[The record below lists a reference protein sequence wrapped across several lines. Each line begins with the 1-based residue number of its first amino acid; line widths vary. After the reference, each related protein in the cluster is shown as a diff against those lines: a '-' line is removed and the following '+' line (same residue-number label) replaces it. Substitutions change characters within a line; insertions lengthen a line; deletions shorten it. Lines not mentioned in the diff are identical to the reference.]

1 MVVYNRDSSGNWV
14 ASESGQSAASLGYGS
29 SGKSSSTT
37 KSTTTQ
43 STSTTPSS
51 STSSEKSYTY
61 TSPTT
66 GKTSTTTDY
75 RHSDAA
81 KAADAANRAAASSG
95 GSTTQKSPPS
105 SGNSI
110 STSSPSPGSL
120 TVQPTYISGGKGG
133 NTYIITYSDGTQN
146 QIAASGQSLAD
157 SAKYYQEKADQ
168 ATAKG
173 NTSQA
178 AKYQKSANEF
188 AAAANYEKESGVTNT
203 YGTTTGKTYD
213 ATASIYL
220 NESGTGVK
228 VADTALEYKA
238 GYGATDSTQTKTLTA
253 KEVSTKL
260 GEALSSAP
268 KPEITTTLTGSGNN
282 PSSPLAAGNAAA
294 LVNALETGNLSN
306 VGWLSSTPTL
316 ANTTTLTG
324 SGNNTSLSEP
334 PRYQWDDSKGVF
346 ENLIEGTAY
355 NFNKTFA
362 EPFQA
367 GGIGGVISNAPVAIG
382 AAWTE
387 AGQTVDNYILW
398 SDQALASDD
407 PLQKTLGVV
416 NTILSPV
423 DAIRVGKMITD
434 GRAGEITGENGAWAL
449 LDVATLVPVAGWAAK
464 AAALGKLG
472 KLSKLTKAADGLT
485 DAAKAG
491 DAAEDAAKIG
501 KKSDNIPTALQPADA
516 ANLEKD
522 IAKLEKDIAKLEK
535 TTKATNAVGTA
546 GTLGQVGLL
555 GVTAVSEIIAN
566 LLEDDDPNQGD
577 NGDDGNKD
585 ATIDLNEKPQ
595 KIWDDNPYH
604 WEYNPDEQRPYS
616 EQDISDILS
625 AALAGLSGSQ
635 TSGGAGGGGDITIV
649 NETPAASSSSS
660 DWFEQVKPYI
670 VPALIAIVI
679 IALIALSGKDG
690 KKTKSKG
697 ARV

>member
-81 KAADAANRAAASSG
+81 KAADAANRAAASGG

-168 ATAKG
+168 AAAKG

-238 GYGATDSTQTKTLTA
+238 GYGVTDSHQATTLTA

-260 GEALSSAP
+260 GESLQSAP
-268 KPEITTTLTGSGNN
+268 KPAVTTTLTGSGNN
-282 PSSPLAAGNAAA
+282 SAPLAVLPANTPLQISGTASTSGLTWYAAPETLGTSQYSRYNSDGTEKGIPQMLFENIGNNIGSLTSATASGGLPGLWSGLGS
-294 LVNALETGNLSN
+294 LVDGYVESSNWMLEQEDPVIHGMGIFNTIA
-306 VGWLSSTPTL
+306 STPDLFNVSKKLVEGKADELSPTDYAFAGLDALTFTPVVGLIAGAVKSGKAAKTTAKTIEGIAEPVKTPGKASDEVLSLIRTGDGASNTVEEMTKFEKISDTPDAL
-316 ANTTTLTG
+316 AGVQKGSSKGIGKVEKVLSTG
-324 SGNNTSLSEP
+324 SYVAQGA
-334 PRYQWDDSKGVF
+334 
-346 ENLIEGTAY
+346 LIAAPIAT
-355 NFNKTFA
+355 
-362 EPFQA
+362 
-367 GGIGGVISNAPVAIG
+367 GII
-382 AAWTE
+382 
-387 AGQTVDNYILW
+387 
-398 SDQALASDD
+398 
-407 PLQKTLGVV
+407 
-416 NTILSPV
+416 
-423 DAIRVGKMITD
+423 
-434 GRAGEITGENGAWAL
+434 
-449 LDVATLVPVAGWAAK
+449 
-464 AAALGKLG
+464 
-472 KLSKLTKAADGLT
+472 
-485 DAAKAG
+485 
-491 DAAEDAAKIG
+491 
-501 KKSDNIPTALQPADA
+501 KSY
-516 ANLEKD
+516 
-522 IAKLEKDIAKLEK
+522 
-535 TTKATNAVGTA
+535 
-546 GTLGQVGLL
+546 
-555 GVTAVSEIIAN
+555 
-566 LLEDDDPNQGD
+566 LEDDDPNQGD

-649 NETPAASSSSS
+649 NETPAASGNSS
-660 DWFEQVKPYI
+660 DWFEQIKPYI
-670 VPALIAIVI
+670 IPALIAIVI
-679 IALIALSGKDG
+679 IALIAFSGND

-697 ARV
+697 VKS